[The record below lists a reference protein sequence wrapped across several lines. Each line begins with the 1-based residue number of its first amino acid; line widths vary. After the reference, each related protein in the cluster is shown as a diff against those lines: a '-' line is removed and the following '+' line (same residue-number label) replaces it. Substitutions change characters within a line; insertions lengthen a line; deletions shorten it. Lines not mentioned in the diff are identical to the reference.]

1 LNVASACNLVVV
13 VGRRSWSVVVVSG
26 CGRRSLSSVVVV
38 VGLQLL
44 LSVMIVT
51 AIITL
56 PVVSTAPSMAKGH
69 TSIESAGGAEKA
81 HTARPEALEP
91 RA

>member
-1 LNVASACNLVVV
+1 
-13 VGRRSWSVVVVSG
+13 VVVVSG
-26 CGRRSLSSVVVV
+26 CGWRSLSSVIVI
-38 VGLQLL
+38 VGLQLLL

-51 AIITL
+51 VIVML

-81 HTARPEALEP
+81 HTARPEVLEP

>member
-1 LNVASACNLVVV
+1 
-13 VGRRSWSVVVVSG
+13 VVVVSG

-44 LSVMIVT
+44 LLSVMIVT
-51 AIITL
+51 AIVTL

-81 HTARPEALEP
+81 RTARPEALEP